1 VAEDDARI
9 AFPDAPRA
17 ALDRT
22 LVELVE
28 HANEVLKTQGRLRAL
43 LRADQALVEELD
55 LPVVLRRI
63 VEAAVDLAD
72 AEYAALG
79 VIAPEGGL
87 EQFIHVGLSDEQ
99 AKEIGHLPEG
109 LGLLGALIQD
119 PRPLRLA
126 HLSSDS
132 RSSGFPA
139 HHPAMDSFLGVPVR
153 VRGEVFGNLYLTN
166 HKSGAFSTDDEELV
180 VSLAATAGI
189 AINNARLYAE
199 TRRRQEW
206 TAAAAELVAAILS
219 GKSDDPVAL
228 VAERLRI
235 LLPAGGVEVRRAVDN
250 IDEYVSSVTESRL
263 AVLLPGPSGAGHVL
277 VASREAENRH
287 FTPFE
292 CELATD
298 LARQASLAMQLG
310 AARANQQ
317 QIQLFEDRARIARD
331 LHDLVIQQLF
341 GAGLELQTIAGAQS
355 DPATAQRLAKT
366 IDAID
371 DAISQIRTVIF
382 AISRRDESA
391 PSIRHR
397 LLDIAG
403 ECGAS
408 LPRTPSVSFS
418 GAVDLLVRDDLADD
432 VCAVARE
439 ALTNV
444 VKHAQARAVSASL
457 TVSQQR
463 VVFEVTDDG
472 VGLGPTTRRS
482 GLANLERRA
491 AARGGSLSVD
501 SSADGT
507 RLAWAVPLSSGH
519 ADA

>member
-1 VAEDDARI
+1 MADDDGRI

-28 HANEVLKTQGRLRAL
+28 QANAVLETQGRLRAL

-63 VEAAVDLAD
+63 VEAAVELAH
-72 AEYAALG
+72 AEYGALG

-87 EQFIHVGLSDEQ
+87 EQFIYVGISPEL
-99 AKEIGHLPEG
+99 AREIGHLPEG
-109 LGLLGALIQD
+109 HGLLGALIQD
-119 PRPLRLA
+119 PQPLRLP
-126 HLSSDS
+126 HLSSDA
-132 RSSGFPA
+132 RSVGFPA
-139 HHPAMDSFLGVPVR
+139 NHPPMDSFLGVPIR

-166 HKSGAFSTDDEELV
+166 HRSGAFGTDDEELV
-180 VSLAATAGI
+180 VSLAATAGF

-206 TAAAAELVAAILS
+206 TAAAAELVATILS
-219 GKSDDPVAL
+219 GESADPVTL
-228 VAERLRI
+228 VAERLRE
-235 LLPAGGVEVRRAVDN
+235 LLPAARVEVRRTVDGAPVL
-250 IDEYVSSVTESRL
+250 ESVADSQL
-263 AVLLPGPSGAGHVL
+263 AVALRSPSGADDIL
-277 VASREAENRH
+277 VASREAANRR

-292 CELATD
+292 AELASD
-298 LARQASLAMQLG
+298 LTRQASLAVQLA
-310 AARANQQ
+310 AARASQQ
-317 QIQLFEDRARIARD
+317 QMQLFEDRARIARD

-341 GAGLELQTIAGAQS
+341 GAGLELQTILGSQS
-355 DPATAQRLAKT
+355 EPATVQRLAKT
-366 IDAID
+366 INAID
-371 DAISQIRTVIF
+371 EAISQIRTVIF

-408 LPRTPSVSFS
+408 LPRTPAMSFS
-418 GAVDLLVRDDLADD
+418 GAVDLLVRGDLADD

-444 VKHAQARAVSASL
+444 VKHARAHTVSASL
-457 TVSQQR
+457 SVGGQR
-463 VVFEVTDDG
+463 VVLEVTDDG
-472 VGLGPTTRRS
+472 IGLGPTARRS
-482 GLANLERRA
+482 GLANLENRA
-491 AARGGSLSVD
+491 TARGGALSVE
-501 SSADGT
+501 SGVHGT
-507 RLAWAVPLSSGH
+507 RLTWTVPLPPGGTES
-519 ADA
+519 